1 MRILALAAIVTP
13 ALAQQ
18 FGLIAHRASNPGGQ
32 SYPVK
37 LNGDMLSLGGPGDHF
52 VGAVDNGGQLAV
64 VAPNGGYNGE
74 YIGNELSS
82 NRMALVNEAPNP
94 SYGSSYYSISQG
106 YLTYAGSPEFT
117 AIPDG
122 DAKVYH
128 LIPGNQA
135 NIPGS
140 FVVHLRTVST
150 TGANVALEA
159 RQAPE
164 GASTVASGT
173 GAIDTAAAAT
183 AAATAAPATGSDIIA
198 PAPTSAAATPA
209 PLDTGATQDSGLA
222 TILSTVYQSTEY
234 YSTLT
239 VFDTGA
245 AAAPTAAPTGTD
257 SPLPLQSPPI
267 ETSLAPLSPPSTPP
281 ANASGLPA
289 GINTFP
295 QTVPASEAPVPSEF
309 ITAGIES
316 GAGSAA
322 PTPTAAGEPAA
333 SMPADSM
340 VPGASTG
347 PNPLATGVSPSEPGS
362 EIPPQVNGG
371 AGLVAA
377 KAMAGIALAIA
388 ALF

>member
-13 ALAQQ
+13 VLAQQ
-18 FGLIAHRASNPGGQ
+18 FGLIAHRASNPQGQ

-52 VGAVDNGGQLAV
+52 VGAVDNAGQLAV
-64 VAPNGGYNGE
+64 VSANGGYDGQ
-74 YIGNELSS
+74 YIGNEFSS
-82 NRMALVNEAPNP
+82 NRMSLVNEAPNP

-122 DAKVYH
+122 DARVFH

-135 NIPGS
+135 SIPGS

-164 GASTVASGT
+164 AAASTVATGT
-173 GAIDTAAAAT
+173 EAIDSGAAAT
-183 AAATAAPATGSDIIA
+183 APPAPATESGLASAPATGSDIV
-198 PAPTSAAATPA
+198 TTPA
-209 PLDTGATQDSGLA
+209 PLDTGAAQDSNLA
-222 TILSTVYQSTEY
+222 TVLSTIYQSTEY

-239 VFDTGA
+239 VVDTGA
-245 AAAPTAAPTGTD
+245 AAPAPAPTGTD
-257 SPLPLQSPPI
+257 SILPLMSPPPI
-267 ETSLAPLSPPSTPP
+267 ETSVAPSSALSAPP
-281 ANASGLPA
+281 ANDSGMPT

-295 QTVPASEAPVPSEF
+295 QTVPASEAPIPTEF
-309 ITAGIES
+309 ITPGVES

-322 PTPTAAGEPAA
+322 PTPTGEPAA
-333 SMPADSM
+333 TMPADSM
-340 VPGASTG
+340 VPGSNTG
-347 PNPLATGVSPSEPGS
+347 PNPFATGVSPSEPGS

-377 KAMAGIALAIA
+377 KAVAGIALAIA